1 MGFNTSANT
10 ITLTAKLTPYGR
22 QQLVSTNN
30 SLIAYFGLGD
40 SDANYNV
47 PILLA
52 TGQIPAEAGELGAN
66 GSFSNSTTQNA
77 AIKSHLVLNASGSI
91 LKSVETQSSTIS
103 SDLVSN
109 GLTTVSG
116 TSLTKFIVNR
126 NDYNTNG
133 LVNLYYSF
141 GLPLNSNDD
150 ANYTGVT
157 FSNGGFSDT
166 ALSGIAQSKILVIGI
181 KNTTYGESLDG
192 KNIRLSLPTS
202 AGTYS
207 VYSTFQY
214 KALNTRVEDANISET
229 SVSTSFID
237 SNIAFLF
244 CDTIKKPNGN
254 PTLSWST
261 GFGTVKPF
269 SVNNKQF
276 YNLTTNSNL
285 GLTADTAV
293 GIAYLDKGFIVITH
307 PQIVNAF
314 TPSSSTNAT
323 VTFDSYSTEVYQ
335 NITCIAAR
343 GEFGS
348 STNST
353 FSGVDSPRIS
363 EVGLYDNLNNLVAM
377 AKTDR
382 HILKNIN
389 EFLAFNVKIDL

>member
-181 KNTTYGESLDG
+181 KNTTYGESFDG
-192 KNIRLSLPTS
+192 KNIMLSLPTS

-214 KALNTRVEDANISET
+214 KALNTMVEDANISET

-276 YNLTTNSNL
+276 
-285 GLTADTAV
+285 
-293 GIAYLDKGFIVITH
+293 
-307 PQIVNAF
+307 
-314 TPSSSTNAT
+314 
-323 VTFDSYSTEVYQ
+323 
-335 NITCIAAR
+335 
-343 GEFGS
+343 
-348 STNST
+348 
-353 FSGVDSPRIS
+353 
-363 EVGLYDNLNNLVAM
+363 
-377 AKTDR
+377 
-382 HILKNIN
+382 
-389 EFLAFNVKIDL
+389 